1 MRDPVQHSEQAAI
14 SRSRQ
19 QDRTDGTPPPFLT
32 VTKLGLVV
40 LQGRSA
46 GPNGQSYELPHQ
58 DRFRTDLLDGADLRE
73 REKQERILHNLRGQ
87 GRTGTLVSDGR
98 KNVAK
103 RPMVNFIFHCTEGV
117 FLIECVDSSDWESEV
132 DVSKGATKGDWLA
145 MKLDK
150 AIGQVNEIAGG
161 EVVDQVLLD
170 SAGDCKKARRLLK
183 AKRPKLVVGAC
194 AAHTLDLLIEDIG
207 KIKRFAN
214 VIAKARVITKVIMN
228 HGAVRVFFLMCGRHS
243 LKSNFPLGQKGI
255 FRCQRWSRFG

>member
-1 MRDPVQHSEQAAI
+1 MRDPVQHSEQAEI

-32 VTKLGLVV
+32 VTKLELVV

-46 GPNGQSYELPHQ
+46 GPTGQPYELPHQ

-170 SAGDCKKARRLLK
+170 SAGDCNTAALVPPGPFAPSQLGLGSHAPKKGNSTGERA
-183 AKRPKLVVGAC
+183 
-194 AAHTLDLLIEDIG
+194 TEDE
-207 KIKRFAN
+207 
-214 VIAKARVITKVIMN
+214 
-228 HGAVRVFFLMCGRHS
+228 GAVDLRAELFESTKWISQGGALFLC
-243 LKSNFPLGQKGI
+243 NQ
-255 FRCQRWSRFG
+255 